1 MKHLLTIHGLKS
13 PPHPPNHPNHSLPI
27 ISRREVNNSI
37 CPAGWDRPEGRELLW
52 GCVMMVIFPRGNG
65 RSITVGKQQIHQVR
79 RKRTSLGACNDG
91 HLSRETAGPSMLV
104 NGRSVRSVGRTSP
117 VWNDGHIARE
127 TADPSGLEGREYLQ
141 YVMMV
146 ILTREM
152 ADPSGQECH
161 KYKSSRKVL
170 DSVLPSS
177 KNF

>member
-1 MKHLLTIHGLKS
+1 
-13 PPHPPNHPNHSLPI
+13 
-27 ISRREVNNSI
+27 
-37 CPAGWDRPEGRELLW
+37 
-52 GCVMMVIFPRGNG
+52 
-65 RSITVGKQQIHQVR
+65 
-79 RKRTSLGACNDG
+79 
-91 HLSRETAGPSMLV
+91 MLV

-161 KYKSSRKVL
+161 KYKNSRKVL